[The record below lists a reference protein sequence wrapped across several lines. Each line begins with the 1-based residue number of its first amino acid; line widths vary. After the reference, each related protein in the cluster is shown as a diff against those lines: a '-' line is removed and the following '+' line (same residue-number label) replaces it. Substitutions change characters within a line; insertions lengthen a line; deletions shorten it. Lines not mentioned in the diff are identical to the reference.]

1 LAPFLLKASTV
12 SEENEMGKRNNFFSL
27 FESSAGQELRIRSI
41 PNSTMKTLFVR
52 LGISEGEVV
61 HCFERLPGGTVVL
74 QKNRQQVA
82 VGKKLA
88 KQIVVSEADER

>member
-1 LAPFLLKASTV
+1 MVRREKL
-12 SEENEMGKRNNFFSL
+12 FSL

-41 PNSTMKTLFVR
+41 PNSTIKTLFVR
-52 LGISEGEVV
+52 LGINEGEVV

-74 QKNRQQVA
+74 KKNRQQVA

-88 KQIVVSEADER
+88 KQIMVSEAGGR